1 MPAAPTRSGDRG
13 PFVPPRW
20 FERLFWKAHR
30 AVFRLTRGRVGLWRP
45 KPGSWGTMRVTTVG
59 RRSGQERAVIIGYL
73 DDGANVSTLAMNGWT
88 GPDPAWWLNLQ
99 AHPQARV
106 QTKDGERLMVAHAA
120 TGEERARLWEQWAVV
135 DRQLDE
141 YAARRPGET
150 AVVVF
155 EPVAEVAAALD

>member
-1 MPAAPTRSGDRG
+1 MTRQETTNQTGGTAGSKG

-20 FERLFWKAHR
+20 FERLFWKGHR
-30 AVFRLTRGRVGLWRP
+30 AVLRLTRGRVGLWRP

-59 RRSGQERAVIIGYL
+59 RRSGQERAVILGYL
-73 DDGANVSTLAMNGWT
+73 EDGAGVATLAMNGWT

-106 QTKDGERLMVAHAA
+106 QTRDGERAMVAHAA
-120 TGEERARLWEQWAVV
+120 TGDERDRLWAQWSVV
-135 DRQLDE
+135 DKHLDE
-141 YAARRPGET
+141 YAARRPVET

-155 EPVAEVAAALD
+155 EPEA